1 MPRKISQ
8 WAAVSLRLSILLA
21 FIGLTACDGGIFG
34 TSDGSADLIIPTDG
48 SSAAGIEDVMP
59 GVSDSES
66 AAGSTTDGSA
76 GTSDGGTTDGSTT
89 DGAQTAGGTTDG
101 SPVVSEDNTIYGNFE
116 NAVNTT
122 GQNVA
127 LLTIVNVSHRDI
139 IVANENS
146 AQALTNEAVIVSGAS
161 SAHVA
166 VPMDE
171 FVLELRTATAIDDQ
185 PQPLLAFM
193 SLTLASGSLTTLVV
207 RDHVNGVDIVPL
219 QSELSSGGAGLARVR
234 VVQGAALNN
243 AGTVAT
249 LSLQSADPNP
259 GGAEAIFNDLSF
271 EMAASTYRDLP
282 AGDYA
287 LHDSAGRFSPQ
298 AITLTDGV
306 VYTLVVQG
314 LTDPVLHIEQD
325 NEIE

>member
-1 MPRKISQ
+1 MPRKNNQ
-8 WAAVSLRLSILLA
+8 WIAVLFRFSFLIVV
-21 FIGLTACDGGIFG
+21 IGLTACDGGIFG
-34 TSDGSADLIIPTDG
+34 TSDGSADVIIPTDG

-59 GVSDSES
+59 GATDSES
-66 AAGSTTDGSA
+66 SAGSTSDGSA

-89 DGAQTAGGTTDG
+89 DGGTTDG
-101 SPVVSEDNTIYGNFE
+101 STTDGSAVASEDNVSFGSFDNTINS
-116 NAVNTT
+116 T

-127 LLTIVNVSHRDI
+127 LLTIVNVSHHDV

-146 AQALTNEAVIVSGAS
+146 AQALTNEAVIVSGTS

-171 FVLELRTATAIDDQ
+171 FILELRAASATDGQAEST
-185 PQPLLAFM
+185 LAFM
-193 SLTLASGSLTTLVV
+193 SMTLSSGSLTTLVV
-207 RDHVNGVDIVPL
+207 RDHGGGVDIVPL
-219 QSELSSGGAGLARVR
+219 RSEMSSGGAGLARVR

-243 AGTVAT
+243 AETVAS

-271 EMAASTYRDLP
+271 DMPASTYRDLP
-282 AGDYA
+282 TGDYA

-298 AITLTDGV
+298 AITLGDGV
-306 VYTLVVQG
+306 VYTLILQG
-314 LTDPVLHIEQD
+314 LADPVLHVEQD
-325 NEIE
+325 SEIE